1 MYPRPWSIPPRVTKK
16 YENHLRVVFLCVS
29 ALDPKPPPNRH
40 LKGRSQMSVNPTKPH
55 CTVYYTVRIYAS
67 KSLNLLDF

>member
-40 LKGRSQMSVNPTKPH
+40 LKGRSQMSVNPTNRVTQFITQSRFMRLSH
-55 CTVYYTVRIYAS
+55 
-67 KSLNLLDF
+67 